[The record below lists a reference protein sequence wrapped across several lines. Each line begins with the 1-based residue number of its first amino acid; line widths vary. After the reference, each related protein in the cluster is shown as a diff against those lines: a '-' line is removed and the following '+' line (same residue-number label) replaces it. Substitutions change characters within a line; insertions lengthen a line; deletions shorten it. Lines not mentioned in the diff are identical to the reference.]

1 MMAIIYGNNVK
12 VTFGGVEIS
21 AFNCNVPTKNNSS
34 FNLELS
40 FTPKILSG
48 TGEAMTPAEK
58 RKFDDFINELE
69 SK

>member
-1 MMAIIYGNNVK
+1 MAIMRGNKVK
-12 VTFGGVEIS
+12 VTFGGVEIP

-40 FTPKILSG
+40 FTPKILIG
-48 TGEAMTPAEK
+48 TGEAMTAAEK
-58 RKFDDFINELE
+58 CKFNDFINELE